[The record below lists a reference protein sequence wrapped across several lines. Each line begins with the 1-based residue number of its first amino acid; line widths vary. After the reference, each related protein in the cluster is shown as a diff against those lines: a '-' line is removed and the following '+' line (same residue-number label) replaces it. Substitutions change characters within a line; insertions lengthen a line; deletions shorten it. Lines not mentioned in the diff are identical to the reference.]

1 MTAQTLYNRLVQG
14 TISENKF
21 LYEVRRD
28 PSLTMITKFNSLKDT
43 IQILKSRSI
52 ISENKD
58 LTPKFKADKTPEVPK
73 VVSLTIDQVSPHEYS
88 KGINY
93 ELDLN
98 YKSVGQNMP
107 KDDELKKAQ
116 IKVLKNLATDPYYYT
131 RKCMSDEEKK
141 LEKANLRP
149 EELGK
154 DMTAK
159 NQTTKGKILKEGVDD
174 LGDGYTHFA
183 IMKSNNKIADGWD
196 YSELYDE
203 DTRSYDNASIKE
215 YTKLDLTDNFPENK
229 PSDFKILNR
238 KSVEKMGLN
247 PQDTNNWYKPQN
259 ISEELD
265 ADTMPEGQLR
275 VLGQIIEEWGLVESD
290 MEDPEVMEE
299 LTDEFQKRWGIEEAV
314 AVKDRAGNIQ
324 YAKDDSEA
332 ADLVNNARTKG
343 VQLTKQ
349 SV

>member
-1 MTAQTLYNRLVQG
+1 MTAQTLYNQLVQG

-43 IQILKSRSI
+43 IQILKSKSI

-58 LTPKFKADKTPEVPK
+58 LTSKFKADKTPEVPK

-107 KDDELKKAQ
+107 KDDELKKSQ
-116 IKVLKNLATDPYYYT
+116 IKVLKNLAIDPYYYT

-159 NQTTKGKILKEGVDD
+159 NQLGKGKTLKEGV
-174 LGDGYTHFA
+174 
-183 IMKSNNKIADGWD
+183 
-196 YSELYDE
+196 
-203 DTRSYDNASIKE
+203 
-215 YTKLDLTDNFPENK
+215 
-229 PSDFKILNR
+229 
-238 KSVEKMGLN
+238 
-247 PQDTNNWYKPQN
+247 
-259 ISEELD
+259 EELD
-265 ADTMPEGQLR
+265 LDTMPEGQLQ

-299 LTDEFQKRWGIEEAV
+299 LTDEFQKRWGLEEGKSSKIPTEQEYMNLFSQIYEDIDHADVNYILEKYVPEEIMEDQEIGQIEFFQYVPKNLRRELMNELQKYYNEENDLEEAV

-332 ADLVNNARTKG
+332 ADLVNNARIKG

>member
-1 MTAQTLYNRLVQG
+1 MTAQTLYNQLVQG

-116 IKVLKNLATDPYYYT
+116 IKVLKNLSTDPYYYT

-149 EELGK
+149 EELKK
-154 DMTAK
+154 DLTAK
-159 NQTTKGKILKEGVDD
+159 NQLVKGKVLKEGVSD
-174 LGDGYTHFA
+174 LG
-183 IMKSNNKIADGWD
+183 
-196 YSELYDE
+196 E
-203 DTRSYDNASIKE
+203 DCESCE
-215 YTKLDLTDNFPENK
+215 
-229 PSDFKILNR
+229 R
-238 KSVEKMGLN
+238 K
-247 PQDTNNWYKPQN
+247 
-259 ISEELD
+259 ELD
-265 ADTMPEGQLR
+265 IDIMSEGQLQ
-275 VLGQIIEEWGLVESD
+275 VLGQIIDEWGLVESD
-290 MEDPEVMEE
+290 MEDPDIMEE
-299 LTDEFQKRWGIEEAV
+299 LTNEFQKRWGLEEAI
-314 AVKDRAGNIQ
+314 AVKDKAGNIQ

-332 ADLVNNARTKG
+332 TNIMNAARTKG

-349 SV
+349 NI